1 VRGGGI
7 LIIISMNVCS
17 MTTVQYS
24 IVKCF
29 AQLTS
34 TPYTNY
40 VHQADRSRHGRTVG
54 VGSGQGCLVRTCG
67 RVVWGLINKISYDSL
82 NDYLTIMPKLRS
94 SYDGRLIYKTSH
106 EGRKAFLG
114 YDSLAEMYD
123 RLR

>member
-1 VRGGGI
+1 
-7 LIIISMNVCS
+7 M
-17 MTTVQYS
+17 
-24 IVKCF
+24 
-29 AQLTS
+29 
-34 TPYTNY
+34 
-40 VHQADRSRHGRTVG
+40 
-54 VGSGQGCLVRTCG
+54 RTCG

-94 SYDGRLIYKTSH
+94 TYDGRLIYETSH